1 MNTAAQPFTIE
12 HIEARVILPYC
23 KEATPWRQL
32 IVCTGLT
39 VPVLLVIALLASVA
53 AYGYLNFLAGSWD

>member
-12 HIEARVILPYC
+12 RIEARVPYC
-23 KEATPWRQL
+23 KEGTPWRQL

-53 AYGYLNFLAGSWD
+53 AYGYLNFLAGSWY